1 MTSYIKK
8 NLGFNILKNNPFKAC
23 LNPNVNSNII
33 KEGKI
38 NTIKKNKNRIINHQ
52 KQNKSFI
59 TSPQK
64 KSYISL
70 VSTKNTKNSS
80 SIFLDHTF
88 MTSKN
93 FILSKLQNKSLFLNN
108 NTPSYFSKSK
118 PKSL

>member
-38 NTIKKNKNRIINHQ
+38 NTIKKNKNKIINHQ

-64 KSYISL
+64 KKRKK
-70 VSTKNTKNSS
+70 KNL
-80 SIFLDHTF
+80 I
-88 MTSKN
+88 MTIKK
-93 FILSKLQNKSLFLNN
+93 IIQLII
-108 NTPSYFSKSK
+108 
-118 PKSL
+118 